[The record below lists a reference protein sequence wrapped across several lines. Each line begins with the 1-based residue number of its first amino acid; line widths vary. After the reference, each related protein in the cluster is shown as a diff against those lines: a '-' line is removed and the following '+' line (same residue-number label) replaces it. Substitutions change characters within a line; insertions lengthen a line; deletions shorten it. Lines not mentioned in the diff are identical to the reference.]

1 MYHPIISIIIPV
13 YNSEKYLDR
22 CLESVLC
29 QTMENIEVIVVNDGS
44 TDNSIQIINKYLKKY
59 NNLILIN
66 QKNLGQGIARNA
78 ALQICKGEYI
88 GFVDS
93 DDFIRNDMFESMYK
107 KAKKYDLDVV
117 ICNFLYYYPE
127 NNIYKSTGIEYD
139 DSMILNK
146 YNVIKEFFVTNNIE
160 GFSWNKLF
168 NRKLF
173 DCNNIKYPDNMNYE
187 DIPTIFNLL
196 VVSDKIGFINKKL
209 YYYCQHRESTVH
221 TKNVYN
227 TESYLKAISIINKI
241 IVKYNLVNNFF
252 EEYYYYFVK
261 QILSNYESFIKYLD
275 KDSNLYKLFNK
286 FLELISLKLIFKNK
300 YFIKNYKVKIK
311 AVLLKV
317 NILDKFIK
325 LNNIRKN
332 FYLKFW

>member
-241 IVKYNLVNNFF
+241 IVKYNLVNNF
-252 EEYYYYFVK
+252 
-261 QILSNYESFIKYLD
+261 
-275 KDSNLYKLFNK
+275 
-286 FLELISLKLIFKNK
+286 
-300 YFIKNYKVKIK
+300 
-311 AVLLKV
+311 
-317 NILDKFIK
+317 
-325 LNNIRKN
+325 
-332 FYLKFW
+332 